1 MTTATIISAVLI
13 AAGVAG
19 LVIAVLVIGLRRRRA
34 AWTCRFLGDERR
46 AMRAIIYALIVSA
59 MLITAGAFL
68 AGAA

>member
-1 MTTATIISAVLI
+1 MTTIISAVLI

-19 LVIAVLVIGLRRRRA
+19 LVVAVLVIGLRRRRA
-34 AWTCRFLGDERR
+34 AWTYRSLGDERR

-59 MLITAGAFL
+59 ILITAGAIL